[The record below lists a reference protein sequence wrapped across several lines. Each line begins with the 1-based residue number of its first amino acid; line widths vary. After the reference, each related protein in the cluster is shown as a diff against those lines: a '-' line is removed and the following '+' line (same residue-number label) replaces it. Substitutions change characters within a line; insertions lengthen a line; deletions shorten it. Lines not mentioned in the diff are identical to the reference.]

1 MTINQIPL
9 NGSKTEASFVV
20 ELKRKPVPELLSF
33 ISFPWTASILSPV
46 EIEEIYQ
53 SLKQQGVTWL
63 DETEVSFIE
72 IGMD

>member
-1 MTINQIPL
+1 MTTNQVPL

-20 ELKRKPVPELLSF
+20 DLKRKPLPELLRF
-33 ISFPWTASILSPV
+33 ISCPWTASILSPV

-53 SLKQQGVTWL
+53 SLQQNGVTWF
-63 DETEVSFIE
+63 DETEEHLIE